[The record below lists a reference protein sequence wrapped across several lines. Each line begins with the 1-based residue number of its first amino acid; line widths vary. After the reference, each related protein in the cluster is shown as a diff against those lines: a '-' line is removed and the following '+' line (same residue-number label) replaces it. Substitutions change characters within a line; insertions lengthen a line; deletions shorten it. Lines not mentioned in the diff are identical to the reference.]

1 MKKTTLFFIFI
12 LSFACTGFSQ
22 FFSNEKKE
30 YTYGKMG
37 NSKKELTGYFWFD
50 NKHISS
56 NGQTVYYLETMETK
70 YAKIF
75 QSRKYDYFICDS
87 FYLET
92 FAVFSDAGGDLK
104 IMIPRIVDG
113 KIQLFGLNFTRTNFY
128 FLKSTKDYFFIKK
141 GEQKIKITKKYFKE
155 LMKDL
160 IGEYQSLL
168 AKIDNDELKYDD
180 LPEIISVYNQNNN

>member
-12 LSFACTGFSQ
+12 LSFAYTGFSQ

-56 NGQTVYYLETMETK
+56 NGQTVYYLESMDTK

-75 QSRKYDYFICDS
+75 QSRKYDYFLCDS

-92 FAVFSDAGGDLK
+92 FPAISYPGGDLI

-113 KIQLFGLNFTRTNFY
+113 EIQLFGLNFTKTSFY
-128 FLKSTKDYFFIKK
+128 FVKSTKDYFFIKK
-141 GEQKIKITKKYFKE
+141 GDQKIKITKKYFKE

-160 IGEYQSLL
+160 LGQDEALL
-168 AKIDNDELKYDD
+168 ARINNDELKYDD
-180 LPEIISVYNQNNN
+180 LPEIILSYNLHNK